1 MINMTATTVHQAHK
15 NAELLLSVMD
25 SLSAILSATSNNGID
40 GTHSRIVDAYDYSQR
55 EYRQNISVAGRLL
68 SAEKLKE
75 LRMQYIVNESD
86 SLVDDLNFYG
96 DTAIFT
102 RTGTN
107 WRMDFSP
114 NGIEKL
120 SLNVL

>member
-1 MINMTATTVHQAHK
+1 MATTVQQAHK
-15 NAELLLSVMD
+15 RSELLMTVLN
-25 SLSAILSATSNNGID
+25 SLADLIAITGNNGID
-40 GTHSRIVDAYDYSQR
+40 NTHSRIVGVYEYAQR
-55 EYRQNISVAGRLL
+55 EYRQNIAIAGILL

-75 LRMQYIVNESD
+75 LRTQFIINESD
-86 SLVDDLNFYG
+86 SPIDNLNFYG

>member
-1 MINMTATTVHQAHK
+1 MATTVQQAHK
-15 NAELLLSVMD
+15 NAELLLLIMD
-25 SLSAILSATSNNGID
+25 SLAGILSATSNNGID
-40 GTHSRIVDAYDYSQR
+40 GTHSRIVDAYDYAQR
-55 EYRQNISVAGRLL
+55 EYRQNIAVAGRLL

-75 LRMQYIVNESD
+75 LRMQFIFNESD
-86 SLVDDLNFYG
+86 SRVYDLNFYG

-114 NGIEKL
+114 NSIEKL

>member
-1 MINMTATTVHQAHK
+1 MTATTVQQAHK
-15 NAELLLSVMD
+15 NAELLLLIMD
-25 SLSAILSATSNNGID
+25 SLSEILSATIDNGID
-40 GTHSRIVDAYDYSQR
+40 GTHSRIVDAYDYAQR
-55 EYRQNISVAGRLL
+55 EYRQNIAIAGRLL

-75 LRMQYIVNESD
+75 LRMQFIVNESD
-86 SLVDDLNFYG
+86 SFVDNLNFYG
-96 DTAIFT
+96 NTAIFT
-102 RTGTN
+102 RSGNN